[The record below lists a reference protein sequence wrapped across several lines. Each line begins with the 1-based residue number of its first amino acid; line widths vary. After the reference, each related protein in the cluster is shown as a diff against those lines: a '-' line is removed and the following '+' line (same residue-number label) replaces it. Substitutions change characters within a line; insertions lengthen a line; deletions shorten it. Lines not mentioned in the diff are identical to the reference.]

1 MELVISFTCYS
12 SHTMNDDADETA
24 EVDGDSDEC
33 GNGGGKT
40 TKGKRTKE
48 KKTKKK
54 VQVEQSMLLVDIPS
68 EGGEETGSDSSVEY

>member
-1 MELVISFTCYS
+1 MELVIR
-12 SHTMNDDADETA
+12 
-24 EVDGDSDEC
+24 
-33 GNGGGKT
+33 

-68 EGGEETGSDSSVEY
+68 EGGEETGSDTIYSPHSPDYSPSWDSEETVEWLNEDSSEAY

>member
-40 TKGKRTKE
+40 WTKRE
-48 KKTKKK
+48 KNRKKKK
-54 VQVEQSMLLVDIPS
+54 VQVGQSMLLVDIPS

>member
-40 TKGKRTKE
+40 TKRE
-48 KKTKKK
+48 KNRKKKK
-54 VQVEQSMLLVDIPS
+54 VQVGQSMLLVDIPS